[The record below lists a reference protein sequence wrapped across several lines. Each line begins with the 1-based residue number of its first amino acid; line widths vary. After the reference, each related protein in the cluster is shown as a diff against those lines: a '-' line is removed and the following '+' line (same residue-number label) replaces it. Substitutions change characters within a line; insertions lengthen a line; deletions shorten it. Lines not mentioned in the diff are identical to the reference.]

1 MGITMELL
9 LLPAASVVLIAG
21 VLVIWYAQSRNRK
34 ILDSMEKMLD
44 GVMKGDFT
52 ESNFDETR
60 MSRLESEMAHYLSAS
75 AISARNVEQEKDK
88 IKTWIAD
95 ISHQTKTPIANLLL
109 YSELLTE
116 EELSDSARE
125 KVEAVHSQTEKL
137 QFLIEA
143 LVKLSRL
150 ENGIIS
156 LQPKENYV
164 NLLLQEIKEQYQA
177 KAEAKGLL
185 LNVEETESRAV
196 FDPRWT
202 AEALGNI
209 VDNAIKY
216 TREGSVTISVLSYE
230 MFVRIDVTDTGMGI
244 SEEEQ
249 ARIFTRF
256 YRSQSA
262 EGDGVGIGL
271 FLARE
276 ITAGEGG
283 YLKVHSTVGKGSM
296 FSVFLPR
303 EQNSGQVS

>member
-1 MGITMELL
+1 MENNMLL
-9 LLPAASVVLIAG
+9 LLAAFAVLIAG
-21 VLVIWYAQSRNRK
+21 VLMIWYAQSRNRK

-52 ESNFDETR
+52 ESSFDETR

-125 KVEAVHSQTEKL
+125 KVESVHSQAEKL

-156 LQPKENYV
+156 LQPKENDV

-185 LNVEETESRAV
+185 LHVEGTESRAV

-209 VDNAIKY
+209 VDSAIKY

-230 MFVRIDVTDTGMGI
+230 MFVRIDVTDTGVGI

-283 YLKVHSTVGKGSM
+283 YLKVHSTVGKGSV

-303 EQNSGQVS
+303 EQSSGQVS